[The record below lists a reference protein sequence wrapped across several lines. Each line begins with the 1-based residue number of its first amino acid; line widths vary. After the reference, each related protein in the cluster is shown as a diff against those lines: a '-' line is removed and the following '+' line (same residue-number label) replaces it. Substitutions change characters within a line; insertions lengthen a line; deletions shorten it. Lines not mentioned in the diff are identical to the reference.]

1 MFRFK
6 NLQYVL
12 PFLPDPGQLI
22 RSEDEAANFLLGV
35 GLFIEGDLNTDQSQI
50 LVRHIIHRCLILL
63 ESPPND
69 VSTICALMLVALY
82 CPDIIPSRSPIG
94 MIAGSQ
100 LFASVKHSS
109 ILMSSPS
116 IIEHF
121 RQYASSPDAQSLPV
135 QCDIIQNATICFFMA
150 MHLALFDLHG
160 ESAKDYGSSPSLR
173 QSSSSS
179 SSSSSSPSHTEHEIT
194 TANDLNMLSRYAKAA
209 LNVETQTLMT
219 KKIETQEEKELH
231 ITSIRRLTGILLL
244 SLRAQATKSYHR
256 VSQKS
261 LRQYEESVSKMTE
274 PSEHIFA
281 LRTWC
286 ERVIDAVISVS
297 TECNRELTS
306 IVEYLGASDC
316 PNNANSNRLRDF

>member
-22 RSEDEAANFLLGV
+22 KSGDEAANFLLGV
-35 GLFIEGDLNTDQSQI
+35 GIFIEGDLNTDQSQI
-50 LVRHIIHRCLILL
+50 LVRHLIHRCLILL

-69 VSTICALMLVALY
+69 VSTICALILVALY
-82 CPDIIPSRSPIG
+82 CPDIIPSQSPIG
-94 MIAGSQ
+94 MIAGTQ
-100 LFASVKHSS
+100 LHASVKHSS

-121 RQYASSPDAQSLPV
+121 RLYASSPDAQSLPV
-135 QCDIIQNATICFFMA
+135 QGDIIQNATICFFVA

-160 ESAKDYGSSPSLR
+160 ERAKDYGSSPSLR
-173 QSSSSS
+173 QSSSST
-179 SSSSSSPSHTEHEIT
+179 SSSSPSYVEHEIT
-194 TANDLNMLSRYAKAA
+194 TANDLNMLSKYAKAA
-209 LNVETQTLMT
+209 LNMETQTLMT
-219 KKIETQEEKELH
+219 KKIESQEEKELH

-261 LRQYEESVSKMTE
+261 MRQYEESVSKMTE

-306 IVEYLGASDC
+306 IVEYLGASGC
-316 PNNANSNRLRDF
+316 PHNANSNRLRDF